1 VTRLAI
7 TRTISVLTGAA
18 ALFGLE
24 HGLGVQL
31 YVAIPLAIVAY
42 LAVKV
47 ALGLVW
53 GVEPGPTGIKPG

>member
-1 VTRLAI
+1 MTRLAI

-18 ALFGLE
+18 VLFGLE

-53 GVEPGPTGIKPG
+53 GIKPGPPA

>member
-1 VTRLAI
+1 VSKLALARI
-7 TRTISVLTGAA
+7 ISVLTGAA
-18 ALFGLE
+18 VLFGLE

-31 YVAIPLAIVAY
+31 YLAIPLAIVAY

-53 GVEPGPTGIKPG
+53 GVAQRR